1 VPKGRKQSPKPPK
14 QSKLPGPETR
24 DETWKAS
31 AGQFEV
37 MHASFVESAKVHQQL
52 LEQLA
57 PGLERQLGVDVA
69 ALTGANRQAFE
80 RIAEAA
86 KKQWP

>member
-1 VPKGRKQSPKPPK
+1 VPKKRKQPAKPANK
-14 QSKLPGPETR
+14 AKLPGPETR

-37 MHASFVESAKVHQQL
+37 MHAAFAESAKLHQQL

-69 ALTGANRQAFE
+69 ALTAAHRQAFE
-80 RIAEAA
+80 RIAKAV
-86 KKQWP
+86 KK